1 MPNRFQIKRTTT
13 SGLLPNVS
21 NSSNTTYIAAGE
33 LAINLTDKKL
43 LSSNGSATFEVG
55 ANLATIVVG
64 TAFTQTSGNANFD
77 SGLLFVDGTNDRVGI
92 GTSSPS
98 FALDVSQ
105 SAPRIRQTA
114 TTGTNSSLIQLVNSG
129 GTAYVGLDSSVGGLT
144 SAYSLNMYHS
154 GAYPITFST
163 SGTERMRID
172 SAGNLLVGTTTSPG
186 SPNAQIV
193 AGGTTDPGIQLAS
206 TSGGGGL
213 MLGFASGGIGFYT
226 YTGAVGS
233 ESYTDRMR
241 LNSSGNL
248 GIGTT
253 SPSSRLEASGADCVV
268 KSSATSG
275 YAGFYA
281 IGSGTNNSYLFLGNT
296 TSGEQGRITS
306 ENGGGLVFSNGS
318 GATERM
324 RIDSSG
330 KVLVGAGATASLGKL
345 VVSEA
350 SSGTAVIAL
359 ESQGSW
365 NSQISSTSTG
375 NFIFTNGGNERMRI
389 DSAGSVG
396 IARTPD
402 SSFALDVGGEVRII
416 NTVGGGFGGTFRLY
430 NSSAGATNP
439 AKHFRIGSTGTW
451 EIVNSAYNAVIA
463 ALDDSGSFYA
473 TTSSQAPIFYD
484 SQNTAYYLDPNN
496 TGTALNV
503 AGSIVA
509 AGNVTAYSDIRV
521 KDNIEPIHN
530 ALDKLGQI
538 NGVTYTRT
546 DLEDKERRYGGVIA
560 QEIEAVMPEAVFDD
574 GVKKAVDYNATIGLL
589 IEAVKEQQAQ
599 INELKLMIH
608 QLKGN

>member
-1 MPNRFQIKRTTT
+1 
-13 SGLLPNVS
+13 
-21 NSSNTTYIAAGE
+21 
-33 LAINLTDKKL
+33 
-43 LSSNGSATFEVG
+43 
-55 ANLATIVVG
+55 
-64 TAFTQTSGNANFD
+64 
-77 SGLLFVDGTNDRVGI
+77 
-92 GTSSPS
+92 
-98 FALDVSQ
+98 
-105 SAPRIRQTA
+105 
-114 TTGTNSSLIQLVNSG
+114 
-129 GTAYVGLDSSVGGLT
+129 
-144 SAYSLNMYHS
+144 
-154 GAYPITFST
+154 
-163 SGTERMRID
+163 
-172 SAGNLLVGTTTSPG
+172 
-186 SPNAQIV
+186 
-193 AGGTTDPGIQLAS
+193 
-206 TSGGGGL
+206 
-213 MLGFASGGIGFYT
+213 
-226 YTGAVGS
+226 
-233 ESYTDRMR
+233 
-241 LNSSGNL
+241 
-248 GIGTT
+248 
-253 SPSSRLEASGADCVV
+253 
-268 KSSATSG
+268 
-275 YAGFYA
+275 
-281 IGSGTNNSYLFLGNT
+281 
-296 TSGEQGRITS
+296 
-306 ENGGGLVFSNGS
+306 
-318 GATERM
+318 
-324 RIDSSG
+324 
-330 KVLVGAGATASLGKL
+330 VLVGAGATASLGKL

-350 SSGTAVIAL
+350 SSGTAIIAL

-365 NSQISSTSTG
+365 NSTIACTSTG
-375 NFIFTNGGNERMRI
+375 NLVLRNNGASDRMVFDPYGNIFTYGPMYASIYYDNDNSAYYLDPANSGTSMAVAGDIVASNLKTSANTALSLGLYTGTAFNTGGAAISLRGSTTGYNDSGMEFYAGNSERMRI
-389 DSAGSVG
+389 ASNGSVG
-396 IARTPD
+396 IARVPD

>member
-1 MPNRFQIKRTTT
+1 
-13 SGLLPNVS
+13 
-21 NSSNTTYIAAGE
+21 
-33 LAINLTDKKL
+33 
-43 LSSNGSATFEVG
+43 
-55 ANLATIVVG
+55 
-64 TAFTQTSGNANFD
+64 
-77 SGLLFVDGTNDRVGI
+77 
-92 GTSSPS
+92 
-98 FALDVSQ
+98 
-105 SAPRIRQTA
+105 
-114 TTGTNSSLIQLVNSG
+114 
-129 GTAYVGLDSSVGGLT
+129 
-144 SAYSLNMYHS
+144 MYHS

-416 NTVGGGFGGTFRLY
+416 NAIGSGYGGAFRLY
-430 NSSAGATNP
+430 NSSVGATNP
-439 AKHFRIGSTGTW
+439 AKHFRIGSTGTL
-451 EIVNSAYNAVIA
+451 ELINNAYSNVRFQFTDIGEFVAENAITGASFYDINNSAY
-463 ALDDSGSFYA
+463 F
-473 TTSSQAPIFYD
+473 
-484 SQNTAYYLDPNN
+484 LDPNN

-503 AGSIVA
+503 AGAISLPNNKSLTFRNAANTANAFFILQSDDNFVAYNAASTPIFSFGQGASPSAVYGANANNRMIVNGSSNIISFNVDGTEKLTINGSGNLVA
-509 AGNVTAYSDIRV
+509 TGNVTAFSDIRV
-521 KDNIEPIHN
+521 KDNV
-530 ALDKLGQI
+530 D
-538 NGVTYTRT
+538 
-546 DLEDKERRYGGVIA
+546 
-560 QEIEAVMPEAVFDD
+560 
-574 GVKKAVDYNATIGLL
+574 VDYNATIALL
-589 IEAVKEQQAQ
+589 IEAVKEQQGQ
-599 INELKLMIH
+599 INELKLTIE